1 MEDSTK
7 THANENIDV
16 VRAAKLLLENDN
28 ILILIHA
35 KPDGDA
41 VGSGFALLGMLTR
54 LGKNARLLCS
64 DELNV
69 KYSLVADENFAER
82 TFFGK
87 DIDDGFVP
95 SYIVSTDL
103 AAPGIMG
110 AISSVYADKINLCI
124 DHHAV
129 NTLEAD
135 LKLVVPSASA
145 AGEVVLDI
153 AREAEIISG
162 KKIID
167 KPLADALFCAIMSD
181 SGSFRYSNTT
191 EKTFEAAAF
200 LKHCGA
206 DTAAISEDLF
216 ESRSPENYRFCG
228 RVIANTRLFCGG
240 LAAVSFVTHSEI
252 DELGINDNDVDGAI
266 GLVRELAGISAAVFV
281 RETKDGKAKVSL
293 RSKSELNVAEI
304 CAKFGGG
311 GHVKAAGCL
320 IDANAEEA
328 VKTMVEAISSAI
340 SRGEQ

>member
-1 MEDSTK
+1 
-7 THANENIDV
+7 
-16 VRAAKLLLENDN
+16 
-28 ILILIHA
+28 
-35 KPDGDA
+35 
-41 VGSGFALLGMLTR
+41 MLTR

-206 DTAAISEDLF
+206 EH
-216 ESRSPENYRFCG
+216 CG
-228 RVIANTRLFCGG
+228 DFRG
-240 LAAVSFVTHSEI
+240 
-252 DELGINDNDVDGAI
+252 
-266 GLVRELAGISAAVFV
+266 FV
-281 RETKDGKAKVSL
+281 REQIPGELQIL
-293 RSKSELNVAEI
+293 RQGHCKHTYVLRRTACRVAHY
-304 CAKFGGG
+304 ADRNG
-311 GHVKAAGCL
+311 
-320 IDANAEEA
+320 
-328 VKTMVEAISSAI
+328 
-340 SRGEQ
+340 

>member
-1 MEDSTK
+1 MRKNKKVT
-7 THANENIDV
+7 ANE
-16 VRAAKLLLENDN
+16 AARLLLENDN

-54 LGKNARLLCS
+54 LGKNTRLLCS

-82 TFFGK
+82 AFFGK

-95 SYIVSTDL
+95 SYVVSTDL
-103 AAPGIMG
+103 AAAEIMG
-110 AISSVYADKINLCI
+110 KITEKYAGSIDLCI

-135 LKLVVPSASA
+135 CKLVVTSASA

-153 AREAEIISG
+153 AREIEKISG
-162 KKIID
+162 KSVID
-167 KPLADALFCAIMSD
+167 KPLADALFCAIISD

-200 LKHCGA
+200 LKRCGA
-206 DTAAISEDLF
+206 DTTAISEDLF

-293 RSKSELNVAEI
+293 RSKSNLDVAEI

-320 IDANAEEA
+320 IDANAEDAIKTVVEA
-328 VKTMVEAISSAI
+328 VSAAI